1 MFTSKSARA
10 LFALWCQKELMH
22 FERKIE
28 KHKYLRSEMS
38 ASRDRALPAADGKA
52 KLIHDNKLL
61 QKVEDYGKLVRVLM
75 LYCLEPTL

>member
-1 MFTSKSARA
+1 
-10 LFALWCQKELMH
+10 MH

-52 KLIHDNKLL
+52 KLIHDHKLL
-61 QKVEDYGKLVRVLM
+61 QKVEDYGKLVRVLV
-75 LYCLEPTL
+75 LYYLLYKQLIVDPKSSYISVKIILMSQ